1 MELHVD
7 GHRVF
12 AATGGRPF
20 DPGQPAI
27 VFLHGAGMDHTVWA
41 LQTRYFAY
49 RDKSVLAVDLPGHG
63 KSEGAA
69 LGSIEAI
76 ADWVPALLEAAGV
89 AQAVLAGHSMG
100 ALAAL
105 ASGARHPAQVGALA
119 LLGVAPRM
127 PVHPDLLAAA
137 EADQHLAFELVTSW
151 AHGTTGHVGGMRV
164 PGLWLLGGGERLLER
179 VKPGVLFNDLT
190 ACDSYQGAVAAA
202 AQVRCPTL
210 LILGAD
216 DNMTPA
222 RAGRKLAAEIAG
234 AEVRVIP
241 RAGHMMMLEKP
252 DETLAALKSLIMDPV
267 A

>member
-7 GHRVF
+7 GHRIF
-12 AATGGRPF
+12 AATGGKPF
-20 DPGQPAI
+20 DLGRPAI

-49 RDKSVLAVDLPGHG
+49 RGRSVLAVDLPGHG
-63 KSEGAA
+63 KSEGDA
-69 LGSIEAI
+69 LESIEAI
-76 ADWVPALLEAAGV
+76 ADWLPALLDAAGA
-89 AQAVLAGHSMG
+89 AQAAVVGHSLG

-105 ASGARHPAQVGALA
+105 ACAARHPARVGVLA
-119 LLGVAPRM
+119 LLGVAPKM

-179 VKPGVLFNDLT
+179 AKPGVLFNDLR
-190 ACDSYQGAVAAA
+190 ACDSYQGALEAAA
-202 AQVRCPTL
+202 MVACPTL
-210 LILGAD
+210 LALGAD
-216 DNMTPA
+216 DKMTPA
-222 RAGRKLAAEIAG
+222 RAGRKLAGEIADS
-234 AEVRVIP
+234 EVRVIP
-241 RAGHMMMLEKP
+241 GAGHMMMLEKP
-252 DETLAALKSLIMDPV
+252 DETLAALKSLIMDRV